1 MHKTDFTNNKHDDT
15 MKKKNDRL
23 ILKVTAREKHK
34 HNVAMVNEEQ
44 EWNRH
49 EPNSGMGRMFFV
61 MLLIH
66 VVVIGG
72 IIVYD
77 WLNGDEGA
85 PVSIVSTSSSTN
97 ASTLPP
103 PALNAAD
110 IAAQI
115 PIEDC
120 STYEWRSGDSI
131 ASVAKKLGVSEEVLI
146 KMNMLDKGTQL
157 EANSIIRYPKQPVV
171 KALGLSVA
179 GADGAQ
185 PVVIP
190 HDESIA
196 ASEVPMSLSVPG
208 EQTFSFQPTIVN
220 ELAPTP
226 GTNAAAFVAPNIQDS
241 PPPAVSTGATGEPAM
256 RPEIPRTAVQETPP
270 APTQVVKT
278 ETPKVEQAPPAKVE
292 PKPAPRLI
300 AKAED
305 DVPKAIPVK
314 RYTPPAVAEKS
325 TAKKKSTEAPAAKS
339 KTYTVKPNETLY
351 GIASRHGVTVKALQD
366 ANKISKPELLRDGMK
381 LVIPVK

>member
-1 MHKTDFTNNKHDDT
+1 MRLRTPKANFTNTEPDDT

-23 ILKVTAREKHK
+23 ILKVTATPKHK

-77 WLNGDEGA
+77 WLNGEEGA
-85 PVSIVSTSSSTN
+85 PTSFVSTSNVTT

-146 KMNMLDKGTQL
+146 RMNMLDKGTQL

-179 GADGAQ
+179 GADGAL
-185 PVVIP
+185 PMVAP
-190 HDESIA
+190 LDASIA
-196 ASEVPMSLSVPG
+196 AAEVPMSLNVPG
-208 EQTFSFQPTIVN
+208 EQTFSFQPTIVH

-226 GTNAAAFVAPNIQDS
+226 GTIGSAFVAPNIQD
-241 PPPAVSTGATGEPAM
+241 
-256 RPEIPRTAVQETPP
+256 TPP
-270 APTQVVKT
+270 AAVNSEATGDPAMKTQELAQEAPPAPAPVKT
-278 ETPKVEQAPPAKVE
+278 ESRKIEHAPPAKVE
-292 PKPAPRLI
+292 PKLS
-300 AKAED
+300 AKTED
-305 DVPKAIPVK
+305 EVPKAIPVK
-314 RYTPPAVAEKS
+314 RYTPPAVVEKPV
-325 TAKKKSTEAPAAKS
+325 AKKKSAESPAAKS

-366 ANKISKPELLRDGMK
+366 ANKITKPELLRDGMK

>member
-131 ASVAKKLGVSEEVLI
+131 ASVAKKLGVSGEVLI

-256 RPEIPRTAVQETPP
+256 RPEIPRTVVQETPP

-292 PKPAPRLI
+292 PKPALRLI

-325 TAKKKSTEAPAAKS
+325 AAKKKSTEAPAAKS